1 MLEKFLQEIISR
13 VAGSGADVIVK
24 FLFKKKNV
32 NEFLIAKKLNITI
45 NQARNILYKLA
56 ECGLVYFTRKKDTKS
71 GGWYIYFWTLNEKK
85 CLSYYIETLN
95 KEIERF
101 EDLLNI
107 KKTKQFYMCKTCG
120 MEVTEEQALLNEFTC
135 PECGEV
141 FAMKDSTESIVQ
153 TEKEI
158 QKLRNKVAEI
168 KKVLD
173 EIEAIAIAKVKKT
186 SSEGKKKIT
195 KTSKKKVVAKK
206 TAGAKKKVAG
216 AKKKSSS
223 KKRKK

>member
-1 MLEKFLQEIISR
+1 MFEKFLQEIISR

-56 ECGLVYFTRKKDTKS
+56 EVGLVYFTRKKDTQS

-85 CLSYYIETLN
+85 CLEYYIESLN
-95 KEIERF
+95 KEIERL
-101 EDLLNI
+101 EDSLNS
-107 KKTKQFYMCKTCG
+107 KKTKQFYVCKTCG
-120 MEVTEEQALLNEFTC
+120 MEVTEEQALLHEFTC

-141 FAMKDSTESIVQ
+141 FALKDSTESINHI
-153 TEKEI
+153 EKEI
-158 QKLRNKVAEI
+158 QKLRNKVVEI

-173 EIEAIAIAKVKKT
+173 EIEAVEAAKAKKASAESKKKPVKNAKKKTSVKKT
-186 SSEGKKKIT
+186 AV
-195 KTSKKKVVAKK
+195 SKKKVS
-206 TAGAKKKVAG
+206 G

>member
-1 MLEKFLQEIISR
+1 MLEKFLQEVISR

-85 CLSYYIETLN
+85 CLSYYIDTLN

-101 EDLLNI
+101 EDLMNI

-120 MEVTEEQALLNEFTC
+120 MEVTEEQALVYEFTC

-141 FAMKDSTESIVQ
+141 FAMKDSTESIAQ
-153 TEKEI
+153 TDKEI
-158 QKLRNKVAEI
+158 QKLKNKVVEI
-168 KKVLD
+168 KKVID
-173 EIEAIAIAKVKKT
+173 EIEAIEFAKSKKISALDKKKT
-186 SSEGKKKIT
+186 TKNMKKKPVP
-195 KTSKKKVVAKK
+195 KKSVRG
-206 TAGAKKKVAG
+206 T
-216 AKKKSSS
+216 KKKSSS

>member
-56 ECGLVYFTRKKDTKS
+56 EQGLVYFTRKKDTKS

-85 CLSYYIETLN
+85 CLSYYIETVN
-95 KEIERF
+95 QEIERF

-107 KKTKQFYMCKTCG
+107 KKTKQFYVCKTCG
-120 MEVTEEQALLNEFTC
+120 MEVTEEQALLYEFTC

-141 FAMKDSTESIVQ
+141 FAMKDSTESIAQ

-158 QKLRNKVAEI
+158 QKLRNKVSEI

-173 EIEAIAIAKVKKT
+173 EIEEIAVAKAKKI
-186 SSEGKKKIT
+186 SAEGKKKIT
-195 KTSKKKVVAKK
+195 KPAKKKAVAKKTVVAKK
-206 TAGAKKKVAG
+206 KVTSAKKKP
-216 AKKKSSS
+216 SP